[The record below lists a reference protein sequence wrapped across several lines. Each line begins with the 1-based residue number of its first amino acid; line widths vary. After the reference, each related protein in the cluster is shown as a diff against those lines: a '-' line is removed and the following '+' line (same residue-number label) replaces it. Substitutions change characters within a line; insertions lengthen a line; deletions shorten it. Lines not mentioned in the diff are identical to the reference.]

1 MCAFQTFRFLYAET
15 NVARPGPV
23 FAQAVN
29 GPSTIIS
36 ARTPSSSRRE
46 TAKTERR
53 VDATG
58 AGGRASL
65 LSSMIRV
72 FVSGCYDIIHAGHI
86 QFFREARALG
96 DHLTVCYAS
105 NDVLWLHKQRRS
117 SLPDDHKRA
126 VIAALDMVDEVVL
139 GQGLEEGIDFRD
151 HFLRLRPNIL
161 AVTEDDKY
169 APLKRELCAQV
180 GARYVV
186 LPKTPPQFS
195 PVSTTQIVKFIRAPE
210 VAPLRVDFAGGW
222 LDVPRFARI
231 GAYVVNCAISPT
243 VSLRDWPYQQN
254 AGLGGSGAW
263 ALLNGRDGV
272 GSELDLG
279 VGWQD
284 PAIIAETGLCVWR
297 SGPRP
302 QLELKHNG
310 EFLRG
315 RLALFW
321 TGADHDT
328 PDLANRPRDFD
339 LIERAGQVAR
349 DAVWRSDLGQ
359 LAEAVQLSWK
369 MQLGEGMNALP
380 PDIPGALAWKYSG
393 GGFGGYA
400 VYLFADQV
408 SRDAACARKD
418 FRPIEPYLVT
428 R

>member
-1 MCAFQTFRFLYAET
+1 MT
-15 NVARPGPV
+15 
-23 FAQAVN
+23 
-29 GPSTIIS
+29 
-36 ARTPSSSRRE
+36 
-46 TAKTERR
+46 
-53 VDATG
+53 
-58 AGGRASL
+58 
-65 LSSMIRV
+65 RV

-96 DHLTVCYAS
+96 DHLTVSFAS
-105 NDVLWLHKQRRS
+105 AEVLWLHKQRRS

-126 VIAALDMVDEVVL
+126 VLAALDTVDGVVL
-139 GQGLEEGIDFRD
+139 GTGLEEGLDFKD
-151 HFLRLRPNIL
+151 EFLRLRPDIL

-169 APLKRELCAQV
+169 GPLKRDLCAQV

-195 PVSTTQIVKFIRAPE
+195 PVSTTQIVRFIRAPE

-222 LDVPRFARI
+222 LDVPRFSRP

-243 VSLRDWPYQQN
+243 VSLRDWPYERN

-284 PAIIAETGLCVWR
+284 PAVISETGLCVWR
-297 SGPRP
+297 SGQRP
-302 QLELKHNG
+302 ELELKHNG

-315 RLALFW
+315 HLALYW
-321 TGADHDT
+321 TGTPHDT
-328 PDLANRPRDFD
+328 PDLAKLPRDYD
-339 LIERAGQVAR
+339 AIARAAATAR
-349 DAVWRSDLGQ
+349 EAVWRSDLAL
-359 LAEAVQLSWK
+359 LADAVRQSYGK
-369 MQLGEGMNALP
+369 VQRVEGMAPLPGDPQAPEADRSALP
-380 PDIPGALAWKYSG
+380 PGIQPLAWKYCG

-400 VYLFADQV
+400 LYLFADQV
-408 SRDAACARKD
+408 QRDAACARPN
-418 FRPIEPYLVT
+418 FRPIEPYLAV

>member
-1 MCAFQTFRFLYAET
+1 
-15 NVARPGPV
+15 
-23 FAQAVN
+23 
-29 GPSTIIS
+29 
-36 ARTPSSSRRE
+36 
-46 TAKTERR
+46 
-53 VDATG
+53 
-58 AGGRASL
+58 
-65 LSSMIRV
+65 MIRV

-96 DHLTVCYAS
+96 DHLTVCFAS

-139 GQGLEEGIDFRD
+139 GEGLEEGIDFRD
-151 HFLRLRPNIL
+151 HFLRLRPNLL

-180 GARYVV
+180 GARYIV

-195 PVSTTQIVKFIRAPE
+195 PVSTSQIVKFIRAPE

-222 LDVPRFARI
+222 LDVPRFSRP

-243 VSLRDWPYQQN
+243 VSLRDWPYQKN

-272 GSELDLG
+272 VSELDLG

-297 SGPRP
+297 SGLRP

-321 TGADHDT
+321 TGTDHDT
-328 PDLANRPRDFD
+328 PDLANRPRDFA
-339 LIERAGQVAR
+339 LIEQASRVAR

-359 LAEAVQLSWK
+359 LAEAVRLSWK

-380 PDIPGALAWKYSG
+380 ADVPGALAWKYAG

-400 VYLFADQV
+400 VYLFADQAL
-408 SRDAACARKD
+408 RDAACARKD
-418 FRPIEPYLVT
+418 FRPVEPYVLT